1 MPCLI
6 LTGHPCCGKSTL
18 AKSIEERALLR
29 PDVSTVLI
37 LTDHP
42 THDEKATRAELKSQ
56 FDRHASSAASTT
68 LIIVDAMNAIKGYR
82 YELYCISKAARQAH
96 GVLWV
101 MNSVANCWQY
111 NSNCHHYSDDQLK
124 DLIQRYE
131 PPDDRNRWD
140 QPLFRVDVRADGAR
154 TESLE
159 AELLNRSIYDM
170 HNLKDALTATTEDTS
185 SHVSSTSEPAAI
197 VADAKPKK
205 KGSSF
210 KRAAKPAANLTP
222 TEPPRV
228 YPEPKL
234 DLSFLK
240 SLEQELALDQPQTES
255 VDETTVS
262 KWPARQYTPP
272 PTQQRYEE
280 DLLLPL
286 DQRIDLVLD
295 MFLKNTKRLEQ
306 GTSTQQNVSSDANV
320 LHVIDATTQQVV
332 SAIVT
337 AQVARSNNSASATD
351 EPADAFVI
359 QLANMPPKTIKPT
372 TANIA
377 AAELRQ
383 KRQQYLKWTTLYP
396 PNETTSPAIVEA
408 FLEYIEQHDIDK

>member
-18 AKSIEERALLR
+18 AKAIEQRALLR
-29 PDVSTVLI
+29 SDIANVLI
-37 LTDHP
+37 LTDHAS
-42 THDEKATRAELKSQ
+42 DNEKATRAELKSH
-56 FDRHASSAASTT
+56 FDRRASSAASNT

-82 YELYCISKAARQAH
+82 YELYCISKASGQAH

-101 MNSVANCWQY
+101 MNSVANCYKY
-111 NSNCHHYSDDQLK
+111 NGDCRHFSEDQLK

-140 QPLFRVDVRADGAR
+140 QPLFRVDVRPDGER

-159 AELLNRSIYDM
+159 AELLKRSIYDM
-170 HNLKDALTATTEDTS
+170 HNLKDALTTDTS
-185 SHVSSTSEPAAI
+185 NASTSEATTNSKD
-197 VADAKPKK
+197 VALSKPKK
-205 KGSSF
+205 KGASF
-210 KRAAKPAANLTP
+210 KRAAKPLTSTSP
-222 TEPPRV
+222 AEPRV

-240 SLEQELALDQPQTES
+240 SLEQDSALDQPLMES
-255 VDETTVS
+255 VDEATVD
-262 KWPARQYTPP
+262 KWPARQFTPAP

-280 DLLLPL
+280 DLSLSLE
-286 DQRIDLVLD
+286 QRIDLILD
-295 MFLKNTKRLEQ
+295 LFLKNTKRLEQ

-332 SAIVT
+332 SAIVA
-337 AQVARSNNSASATD
+337 AQAARSNSGTEEHD
-351 EPADAFVI
+351 EFVI
-359 QLANMPPKTIKPT
+359 QVANMPPQPIKPA
-372 TANIA
+372 TANIT

-383 KRQQYLKWTTLYP
+383 RRQQYLKWTTLYP
-396 PNETTSPAIVEA
+396 PNETTPQAIVA
-408 FLEYIEQHDIDK
+408 DFLEYIEQHKIDK